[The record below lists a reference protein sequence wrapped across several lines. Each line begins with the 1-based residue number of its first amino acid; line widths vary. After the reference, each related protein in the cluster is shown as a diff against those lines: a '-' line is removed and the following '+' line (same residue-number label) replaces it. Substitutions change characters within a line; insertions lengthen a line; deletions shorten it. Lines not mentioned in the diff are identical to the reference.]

1 MTFYESIMDWQ
12 TLFDYRLDDLIM
24 FSPEVYEALHH
35 SYLQQYALMQWC
47 FWLLLLVQVIWLVQ
61 YRMVLEISL
70 ALIWAWLAYQY
81 TYQTLGQVLLAGG
94 QLAGILAIQ
103 SFIHLLL
110 ALVSPAGRLKPRLLH
125 IEQKR
130 SVKLRIGLVVAG
142 LAPWQ
147 AIVTGQSSLSVSYG
161 LGILPTAIVT
171 IGFAQLFYTGWCRW
185 LALSIPVLC
194 ILAILVLLFGL
205 Y

>member
-1 MTFYESIMDWQ
+1 MDWQ
-12 TLFDYRLDDLIM
+12 TLFDYRLNDLMM

-61 YRMVLEISL
+61 YRMALELSL
-70 ALIWAWLAYQY
+70 AFIWAWLAYQY
-81 TYQTLGQVLLAGG
+81 TYQTLGQVILAGG

-103 SFIHLLL
+103 SFFHLLL
-110 ALVSPAGRLKPRLLH
+110 ALASSLKPRLLRFA
-125 IEQKR
+125 QKR
-130 SVKLRIGLVVAG
+130 SVKLRIGLVLVG
-142 LAPWQ
+142 FAPWQ
-147 AIVTGQSSLSVSYG
+147 AIVTGQSSLSLSYG

-171 IGFAQLFYTGWCRW
+171 IGFAQLFYKGWCRW
-185 LALSIPVLC
+185 LAISIPFLS
-194 ILAILVLLFGL
+194 ILAILVLLLGL